1 MCVFNVITLIHRWFQ
16 LLASGLLQVLTS
28 DDNLDLEYVL
38 GVFLY
43 HAVFCT
49 LFVRL
54 YRTWQPLTFQELIIL
69 YIEFYYLQSVMPTNN
84 GKTVTFTLQ
93 AYIISSE
100 ADVLPQLRGTICT

>member
-28 DDNLDLEYVL
+28 DDNLDLEYVW
-38 GVFLY
+38 VFLY

-49 LFVRL
+49 PFVRL
-54 YRTWQPLTFQELIIL
+54 YRTWQPVTLQELIIF

-84 GKTVTFTLQ
+84 GKMVTFTLQ
-93 AYIISSE
+93 AYRISSE
-100 ADVLPQLRGTICT
+100 ADVLPQLRGAICT